1 MSKHAGSVQ
10 ITILGCGNS
19 AGVPA
24 AGNHWGQCDPQE
36 PKNRRSRPGIAV
48 QSENTTLVVDTS
60 ADFREQSIRNNLK
73 TVDAVFYTHAHG
85 DHIHGIDDL
94 RGYRLRTGQIIE
106 TYSNRVTMEE
116 LLERFTY
123 MFETRTDIYPQIL
136 SPNII
141 EKHQYGQTLTIGDIH
156 LVPFEQEHGTCKTMG
171 LRFGDLGYSTDV
183 VSLDEAALAA
193 LAGIKTWVVDAAGYK
208 MEKNFVH
215 FTLRQVIAM
224 NEIIRAERV
233 CLTHMPGFMDYQTL
247 LRELPDG
254 YEPAYD
260 GMVIS
265 AHYPA

>member
-1 MSKHAGSVQ
+1 MMQLK
-10 ITILGCGNS
+10 ITIMGCGNS

-24 AGNHWGQCDPQE
+24 AGNYWGQCDPQD

-60 ADFREQSIRNNLK
+60 ADFREQSIRTALRH
-73 TVDAVFYTHAHG
+73 VDAVLYTHAHG
-85 DHIHGIDDL
+85 DHVHGIDDL
-94 RGYRLRTGQIIE
+94 RGYRLRSGQIVD
-106 TYSNRVTMEE
+106 TYANRETMEE
-116 LLERFTY
+116 LQSRFTY

-136 SPNII
+136 RPHII
-141 EKHQYGQTLTIGDIH
+141 EKHQYNKTLLIGDIAV
-156 LVPFEQEHGTCKTMG
+156 VPFDQDHGTCRSLG

-183 VSLDEAALAA
+183 VALDQAALQA

-247 LRELPDG
+247 LKELPDG

-260 GMVIS
+260 GMVLS
-265 AHYPA
+265 ARL